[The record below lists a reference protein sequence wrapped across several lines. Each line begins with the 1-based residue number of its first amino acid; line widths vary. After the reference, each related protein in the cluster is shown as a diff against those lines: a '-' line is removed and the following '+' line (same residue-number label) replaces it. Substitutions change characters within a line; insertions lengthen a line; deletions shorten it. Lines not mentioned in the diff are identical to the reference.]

1 MLSSESSNKTI
12 YWTSVGVQQW
22 GYGYG
27 YKSSKTTTLP
37 IAFSTQKYCV
47 IAGTTYES
55 NFYQVPACVRRNDNS
70 LTTIDTGVY
79 SGSATSQDVVAYAA
93 IGR

>member
-1 MLSSESSNKTI
+1 MGVVLREDIGGLLGNK
-12 YWTSVGVQQW
+12 QW

-55 NFYQVPACVRRNDNS
+55 NFYQVPCCVRRNDNS

-79 SGSATSQDVVAYAA
+79 SGTATSQDIVAYAA